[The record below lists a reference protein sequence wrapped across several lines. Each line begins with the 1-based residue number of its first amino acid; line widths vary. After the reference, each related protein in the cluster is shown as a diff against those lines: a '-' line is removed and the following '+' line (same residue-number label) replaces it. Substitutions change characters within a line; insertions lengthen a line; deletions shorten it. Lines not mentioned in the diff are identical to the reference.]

1 MPSLAEELRLRTN
14 VAVMAARLPTRY
26 GGHRL
31 DGYDPKRD
39 ATAGRALDAARRFAA
54 GEGAGLVLVGN
65 PGSGKTHLA
74 AGACNAIAA
83 ELDVMVAGRVAE
95 WERRHAEWDDAMAAW
110 LASLSSSPVAV
121 DRPQEPWKPSPIE
134 PRMLPEWVNVPDA
147 LGAMRRQFG
156 HEPEMAD
163 RLDSLG
169 SWPGIVVL
177 DDLGREKVSDWT
189 GEVVY
194 TLVNARYEAML
205 RTVVTSNLTL
215 AELAETSY
223 WPVVSRLAEDGFLVE
238 LKAPDERL
246 ARRLR

>member
-1 MPSLAEELRLRTN
+1 MPSLAKEHELQTN
-14 VAVMAARLPTRY
+14 VAAMAARLPKRY
-26 GGHRL
+26 AEHRL

-39 ATAGRALDAARRFAA
+39 ATAAKALDAARRFAG

-74 AGACNAIAA
+74 AGVCNAIAA
-83 ELDVMVAGRVAE
+83 DLDTMVAGRMAG
-95 WERRHAEWDDAMAAW
+95 WEQAHAEWSDALSAW
-110 LASLSSSPVAV
+110 LATDRRTASP
-121 DRPQEPWKPSPIE
+121 PEPWRPARVE
-134 PRMLPEWVNVPDA
+134 VYALPQWENVPEV
-147 LGAMRRQFG
+147 LGDMRREFG
-156 HEPEMAD
+156 SEPETAD
-163 RLDSLG
+163 RMSRLG
-169 SWPGIVVL
+169 SWQGIVVL

-194 TLVNARYEAML
+194 TLVNARYEALL

-223 WPVVSRLAEDGFLVE
+223 WPVISRLAEDGFLVE